1 MIERIFEFLSTFEPL
16 WMAISY
22 ISAIAIAL
30 AVGMICI
37 MIAVRVSEFFIGFTR
52 KHSSYLRTCIRE
64 ARDKF
69 YEKIGEHI
77 GKAAI
82 NRFVEYFKSPIPVDL
97 RPKIVGRW
105 MSDRGDI
112 VMISRHEG
120 YFIMEFEHCIRDET
134 LTKETFILR
143 YPQGWLCDDNVY
155 YAEGRQYFSL
165 AASDSAD
172 EIYLSEL
179 RAIFKRCELPDEEV
193 VSRIKKELD
202 ERIGEIRRPSSL
214 DIAFNEPA
222 SPDEINDNILK

>member
-1 MIERIFEFLSTFEPL
+1 MIERIFDFLSTFEPL
-16 WMAISY
+16 WMVISY
-22 ISAIAIAL
+22 LSAVAIGL
-30 AVGMICI
+30 AVALICI
-37 MIAVRVSEFFIGFTR
+37 MIAVRVSEFFIAFTR

-64 ARDKF
+64 ARGKF
-69 YEKIGEHI
+69 YETIGEHI

-82 NRFVEYFKSPIPVDL
+82 NRFIEYFKSPVPIDL

-112 VMISRHEG
+112 VMISKRDG
-120 YFIMEFEHCIRDET
+120 YFILEFEHCVRDET

-165 AASDSAD
+165 AVSDSAD

-193 VSRIKKELD
+193 VNRIKKELD
-202 ERIGEIRRPSSL
+202 KRIEDILRPTAL
-214 DIAFNEPA
+214 DIAFNEPS
-222 SPDEINDNILK
+222 SPDEINVNILK